1 MMKKGY
7 IRVVMSLLLV
17 LYFVA
22 GVEQSVAMMLCDCQS
37 HHSNPMCCHDEHC
50 EHQSYL
56 VFQPECECEHEHTVE
71 IALYTDGRNMDDS
84 AAKALALSIPLS
96 VDNIRLD
103 ILEGLDIN
111 FEFQPYLLPPLEDA
125 ASAASVLRAPPVLA

>member
-1 MMKKGY
+1 M
-7 IRVVMSLLLV
+7 RVVVSLLMV

-22 GVEQSVAMMLCDCQS
+22 GMEQSVAMLLCDCPS
-37 HHSNPMCCHDEHC
+37 HHSKACCHGEHC

-56 VFQPECECEHEHTVE
+56 IFKPECECGHEHTVE
-71 IALYTDGRNMDDS
+71 IALYTDGRNVDD
-84 AAKALALSIPLS
+84 AAARTLGLNIPLS

-103 ILEGLDIN
+103 ILEGLDVN
-111 FEFQPYLLPPLEDA
+111 FEYQPYLLPPLEDA